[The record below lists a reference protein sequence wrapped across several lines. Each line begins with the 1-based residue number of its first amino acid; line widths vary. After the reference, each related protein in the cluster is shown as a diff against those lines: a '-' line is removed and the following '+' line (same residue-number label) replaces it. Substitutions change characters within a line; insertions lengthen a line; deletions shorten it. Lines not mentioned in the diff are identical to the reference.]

1 MAGDRVQV
9 TEAETTMED
18 GKGSP
23 MRQGILSLTIKDKHA
38 LYAAYMSFVKGGGLF
53 VPTKKSYKLGDEVFM
68 LITLMDEAEKLPVAG
83 KVVWITPRGAEG
95 NRATGIGVQFSDQD
109 QGAAR
114 NKIENYLAGMLSGDR
129 ATHTM

>member
-1 MAGDRVQV
+1 
-9 TEAETTMED
+9 
-18 GKGSP
+18 
-23 MRQGILSLTIKDKHA
+23 
-38 LYAAYMSFVKGGGLF
+38 
-53 VPTKKSYKLGDEVFM
+53 M

>member
-1 MAGDRVQV
+1 
-9 TEAETTMED
+9 MED
-18 GKGSP
+18 GKVSMP
-23 MRQGILSLTIKDKHA
+23 TRQGILSLTIKDKHA
-38 LYAAYMSFVKGGGLF
+38 LYAAYMSFIKGGGLF
-53 VPTKKSYKLGDEVFM
+53 VPTKKTYKLGDEVFM

-114 NKIENYLAGMLSGDR
+114 NMIENYLAGMLNSDR